1 MIDYVITGITSGCII
16 ALGAIGLTLTF
27 GILRFANLSHGDL
40 VGVCAYLG
48 LACERFFYSIFNN
61 IYAAALGAAIGAI
74 VGGSLI
80 GLGFEKI
87 IWRPMRG
94 RGGSLVAM
102 LIVSVGIAIASRHV
116 LMAIAGPGLY
126 FYEIPPKIFHLG
138 DVRITSVQILVVAAT
153 VAAMLFLHYIL
164 QRTKLGK
171 AMRATSDEPAL
182 AEVSGIDVNR
192 VINWMWI
199 IGMGLAGLAGFLY
212 GLQSALRPGMGFYL
226 LLPMFAAVILGGIGN
241 PYGAILGGLTIGLAQ
256 DLSLIFLPAEY
267 KIAVSFVVMII
278 VLIFRPRGIM
288 GKVT

>member
-40 VGVCAYLG
+40 VAVCAYLG
-48 LACERFFYSIFNN
+48 LACERFFNN
-61 IYAAALGAAIGAI
+61 IFLAAIGAI
-74 VGGSLI
+74 IGGSLI

-94 RGGSLVAM
+94 KGASLVAM

-126 FYEIPPKIFHLG
+126 FYEISPKIFHLG
-138 DVRITSVQILVVAAT
+138 DVRITSVQILVVAAA
-153 VAAMLFLHYIL
+153 VAAMLFLYYIL

-182 AEVSGIDVNR
+182 AKVSGIDVNR

-212 GLQSALRPGMGFYL
+212 GLQTSLRPDMGFYL

-256 DLSLIFLPAEY
+256 DLSLIFLPAQY